1 VRLVIHFLKLLFIS
15 SHREVFVKP
24 ALSRDAIKEKITE
37 LPEVSVSW
45 IWDGDTVLV
54 SKGWWNEITLRLDA
68 IDCPEDGQYWG
79 DRAKYG
85 LMKLIAKKRVRIE
98 EHGIET
104 YGRTLAT
111 IYVWDTAKNEWTN
124 VNEKMVMLGH
134 AWVMRRYY
142 NHLPKDRQD
151 TLNRLE
157 RWAKSK
163 GVGLWHASN
172 PIPPWEWRNLKRPTR
187 RNIVSFFKR

>member
-1 VRLVIHFLKLLFIS
+1 MRLVIHFLRLLFS
-15 SHREVFVKP
+15 SPPKEVFVKP
-24 ALSRDAIKEKITE
+24 ALSGDAIKAKIAE

-45 IWDGDTVLV
+45 VFDGDTVLV

-85 LMKLIAKKRVRIE
+85 LMKLIAKKRLRIE

-111 IYVWDTAKNEWTN
+111 IYVWDVAKNEWTN

-163 GVGLWHASN
+163 GVGLWHAAN
-172 PIPPWEWRNLKRPTR
+172 PIPPWEWRNLKRPAR
-187 RNIVSFFKR
+187 RNIVPFLKK